1 MTELKSYVCP
11 NCGANTTNA
20 QNCEYCG
27 SLLVRF
33 VEKGID
39 LSHTTYLNNDAVFPG
54 LITQLKYNL
63 KLQEE
68 HKQWEEVCTTI
79 MFVDSQDPTTYDGIA
94 VIPCDA
100 GDGNLKRGL
109 TILCDFPRYT
119 DDIQEFEEFNK
130 TVDNQLVEFK
140 KLDSFPL
147 FSSDYGSYVDDDGF
161 ERLKRQYWIDFGK
174 DAEGAARLISE
185 ILIKVKGLTLTDDI
199 DIFTKIG
206 EESHDARD
214 AWKVAHGFAEASDS
228 QQTSSFGIDS
238 NILQIIGW
246 VVAVIIVVL
255 TAFGGCE

>member
-1 MTELKSYVCP
+1 MELKTYVCP

-39 LSHTTYLNNDAVFPG
+39 LSHTSYLNNDAVFPE

-63 KLQEE
+63 KLQDENP
-68 HKQWEEVCTTI
+68 KEEVVTTI
-79 MFVDSQDPTTYDGIA
+79 MWVDPQDHAAYDGIV
-94 VIPCDA
+94 VIPDDA
-100 GDGNLKRGL
+100 GDGTLGKGL
-109 TILCDFPRYT
+109 MILCNFNRYT
-119 DDIQEFEEFNK
+119 DDIPETEGFNK
-130 TVDNQLVEFK
+130 TVDEQLAKFK

-147 FSSDYGSYVDDDGF
+147 FTSEYGSYVDEDGL
-161 ERLKRQYWIDFGK
+161 EHLKRQYWISFGI

-185 ILIKVKGLTLTDDI
+185 IMIKVKGLALTDDF
-199 DIFTKIG
+199 DILTNVG
-206 EESHDARD
+206 DENLEARNV
-214 AWKVAHGFAEASDS
+214 WLKAHGFEADSNS
-228 QQTSSFGIDS
+228 QQASGFEIDS